1 MSANY
6 AFLDWL
12 VFASYGAILLLSGW
26 WFNRK
31 RANSSQDFFLGGNSM
46 PTWMVAISVLATSQS
61 AATFIGGP
69 DQGYQGD
76 FSYLATNIG
85 AFIAAFVVS
94 AFLIPKF
101 YQQKVFTV
109 YELLEKRIGPKAK
122 RRSGMMYL
130 FGRVFASGAR
140 LYMAAIA
147 VAMILYGN
155 IDADSVVIATLVL
168 ALAGLLYTFLGGIR
182 SVIYSDVLQSIVY
195 VSAAIAV
202 IWCLLNVIPA
212 DFSTI
217 IATLNEP
224 SPGAD
229 SKLALFKFDLD
240 FGPSGVFNMA
250 SVLTGFVL
258 LNIAA
263 FGLDQD
269 MTQRLLTC
277 KSPKEG
283 SKAL

>member
-1 MSANY
+1 
-6 AFLDWL
+6 
-12 VFASYGAILLLSGW
+12 
-26 WFNRK
+26 
-31 RANSSQDFFLGGNSM
+31 
-46 PTWMVAISVLATSQS
+46 
-61 AATFIGGP
+61 
-69 DQGYQGD
+69 
-76 FSYLATNIG
+76 
-85 AFIAAFVVS
+85 
-94 AFLIPKF
+94 
-101 YQQKVFTV
+101 
-109 YELLEKRIGPKAK
+109 
-122 RRSGMMYL
+122 MYL

-202 IWCLLNVIPA
+202 IWCLLSVIPA

-240 FGPSGVFNMA
+240 FGR
-250 SVLTGFVL
+250 
-258 LNIAA
+258 
-263 FGLDQD
+263 Q
-269 MTQRLLTC
+269 
-277 KSPKEG
+277 G
-283 SKAL
+283 SSTWPLC